1 MITLDELKS
10 KLGGFETSINDL
22 RDALA
27 IEASEKRLAELEHQ
41 MTLPGFYDDQEK
53 SQKVY
58 AEMSDLKGKLDR
70 FKKLG
75 ISPVPLRMNSR
86 AHHLPSPA
94 ELLRTAAAGEK
105 VEVKY
110 TIVKYK

>member
-1 MITLDELKS
+1 MCEVVELLSMVQSVDKALS
-10 KLGGFETSINDL
+10 KMEKNGYDVADL
-22 RDALA
+22 
-27 IEASEKRLAELEHQ
+27 
-41 MTLPGFYDDQEK
+41 
-53 SQKVY
+53 
-58 AEMSDLKGKLDR
+58 LDR

>member
-1 MITLDELKS
+1 MCELVELLGRVQSVDKALS
-10 KLGGFETSINDL
+10 KMKKNG
-22 RDALA
+22 
-27 IEASEKRLAELEHQ
+27 
-41 MTLPGFYDDQEK
+41 YD
-53 SQKVY
+53 V
-58 AEMSDLKGKLDR
+58 SDLPDR

-75 ISPVPLRMNSR
+75 VSPVPLRTNFR
-86 AHHLPSPA
+86 AKYLPGLA